1 MSNEAEKDEFYK
13 KDPKKYLKDFFE
25 REGLEMYF
33 DTNQLACEFVYL
45 FVYLLLLLLLFV
57 RIGFTV
63 RIKYSCLRFS
73 GASLS
78 PY

>member
-45 FVYLLLLLLLFV
+45 FVYLLLLLCYCCLQV
-57 RIGFTV
+57 GRIELDLQFG
-63 RIKYSCLRFS
+63 
-73 GASLS
+73 
-78 PY
+78 

>member
-33 DTNQLACEFVYL
+33 DTNQLACEFVCL
-45 FVYLLLLLLLFV
+45 FV
-57 RIGFTV
+57 
-63 RIKYSCLRFS
+63 CLSIIVVVIVIVVYRWEE
-73 GASLS
+73 
-78 PY
+78 